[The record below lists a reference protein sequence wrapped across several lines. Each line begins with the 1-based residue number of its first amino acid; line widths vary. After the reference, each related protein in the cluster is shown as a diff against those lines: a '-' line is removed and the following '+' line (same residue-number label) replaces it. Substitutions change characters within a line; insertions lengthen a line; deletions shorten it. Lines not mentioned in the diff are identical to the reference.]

1 MRKVSGPPGPVR
13 CWCVAAVLALSVT
26 AAHADPVTVSGSISL
41 NVLEGPSFDLSGPTF
56 EASVFANPFNNGF
69 DLVPDF
75 FDWCG
80 RQGNR
85 CLTGDSLKMG
95 GTTNGDAFIGTGTV
109 VANGTTY
116 TGADIFLDGAF
127 VASNVT
133 VPAEQLFVDLTTP
146 FTFAGTLRATSRG
159 SEVLRQMLTGSG
171 TAFARLFLDEP
182 GSGFAD
188 ESNAIVYNFEP
199 ASTVTPEPASL
210 LLLATGA
217 AGLAGRRLRRTRA
230 AA

>member
-1 MRKVSGPPGPVR
+1 MRKVSGAPGLVR

-41 NVLEGPSFDLSGPTF
+41 NALEGPSFDLSGPTF

-116 TGADIFLDGAF
+116 TGADIFLDGTFA
-127 VASNVT
+127 ASNVT
-133 VPAEQLFVDLTTP
+133 IPAEQLFVDLTTP
-146 FTFAGTLRATSRG
+146 FTFAGTLRDFRADPDRMSKAADLLNELRIDRGAPPPTS
-159 SEVLRQMLTGSG
+159 S
-171 TAFARLFLDEP
+171 
-182 GSGFAD
+182 
-188 ESNAIVYNFEP
+188 
-199 ASTVTPEPASL
+199 
-210 LLLATGA
+210 
-217 AGLAGRRLRRTRA
+217 RA
-230 AA
+230 AWRPCLPR